1 VHCFCIRHYLPE
13 GYGRPMLDTPARRA
27 RRILYNIYFYLIVI
41 IESYYRQYD
50 TPDFERWGRRQL
62 DLTLAR
68 LDELAG

>member
-1 VHCFCIRHYLPE
+1 
-13 GYGRPMLDTPARRA
+13 MLDTPARRA